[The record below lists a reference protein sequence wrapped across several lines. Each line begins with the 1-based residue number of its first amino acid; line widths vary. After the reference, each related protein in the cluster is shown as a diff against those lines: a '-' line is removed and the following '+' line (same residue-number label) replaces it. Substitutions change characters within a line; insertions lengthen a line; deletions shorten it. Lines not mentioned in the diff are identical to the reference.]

1 MVNISPITP
10 APATKTDP
18 APKTTPRANPGAIS
32 TDKIAVDAEP
42 VIERR
47 RNPDRRRH
55 SRNGRVMDQRLGADR
70 RKRTIDI
77 SI

>member
-1 MVNISPITP
+1 MVNISPISP

-32 TDKIAVDAEP
+32 TDKTAVDAEP

-47 RNPDRRRH
+47 RNPDRRRR

>member
-32 TDKIAVDAEP
+32 TDKTTADVEP
-42 VIERR
+42 VSERR
-47 RNPDRRRH
+47 RNPDRRRR